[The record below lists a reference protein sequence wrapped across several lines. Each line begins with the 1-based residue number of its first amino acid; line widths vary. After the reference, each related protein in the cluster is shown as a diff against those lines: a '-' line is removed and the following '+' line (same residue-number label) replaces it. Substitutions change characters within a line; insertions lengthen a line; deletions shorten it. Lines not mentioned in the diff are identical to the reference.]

1 LKKQNIKLLVDESCD
16 FIVVKT
22 LRNNGYHVIS
32 IAENSPGI
40 IDSEVLQISAKNN
53 AILITEDRDF
63 GEWVFAHRRKNPGVI
78 FIRYPSNEREKLSTD
93 IMELI
98 NKNINDLYG
107 SFIVLE
113 PGKVRIRKM

>member
-40 IDSEVLQISAKNN
+40 IDSEVLQI
-53 AILITEDRDF
+53 
-63 GEWVFAHRRKNPGVI
+63 
-78 FIRYPSNEREKLSTD
+78 
-93 IMELI
+93 
-98 NKNINDLYG
+98 
-107 SFIVLE
+107 
-113 PGKVRIRKM
+113 